1 ITIAY
6 YYATSFDSETKTI
19 KREDVVNIEI
29 LDMIDGVIQEDTNT
43 SRPTTLKSML
53 QEKPIQTAKDYSLDS
68 RLVKVTTDASEMY
81 FKFIDNVDEKDVVL
95 RGMGE
100 DDRPYVIPY
109 YRILDIEVVP
119 KVLENVESNDDGL
132 KLGEIEVGK
141 HYGLEDKVI
150 NIVTEDG
157 DYLVYGVSEIE
168 GDSMYCM
175 TTDYDNIEIPLR
187 DVRHV
192 AMHTRYNL
200 EKWGIVPSLDYSTE
214 NMYVKVTFNNG
225 ETVVADSV
233 SHIDVIYYRLL
244 DAVGKPVKV
253 SCENVRNMEVHERG
267 NHMPVSK
274 GIKLLMVGNVKIG
287 TDYSEEEK
295 EIIVKTSNVK
305 HIFKLCVGVST
316 GNESIAF
323 LNHEDIR
330 KDVPVSDILKVYLKD
345 IKTTGL
351 KAIPLNLNSEPS
363 TEKEETPHEDDFDV
377 SDLFNLTDDVFEYY
391 GVEEGKDYRKES
403 KLLQVK
409 LEDNVLVFANL
420 ESDMEGWV
428 AGRQF
433 GSITTSVPVSKIKD
447 IKVVDIADLM

>member
-1 ITIAY
+1 MYGKDIEHRHLNISSPFDEVKLLHLKPLEDYGVMPLENYYNNDKILKVTLSNGDTEYLKDIQTITIAY

-323 LNHEDIR
+323 
-330 KDVPVSDILKVYLKD
+330 
-345 IKTTGL
+345 
-351 KAIPLNLNSEPS
+351 
-363 TEKEETPHEDDFDV
+363 
-377 SDLFNLTDDVFEYY
+377 
-391 GVEEGKDYRKES
+391 
-403 KLLQVK
+403 
-409 LEDNVLVFANL
+409 
-420 ESDMEGWV
+420 
-428 AGRQF
+428 
-433 GSITTSVPVSKIKD
+433 
-447 IKVVDIADLM
+447 